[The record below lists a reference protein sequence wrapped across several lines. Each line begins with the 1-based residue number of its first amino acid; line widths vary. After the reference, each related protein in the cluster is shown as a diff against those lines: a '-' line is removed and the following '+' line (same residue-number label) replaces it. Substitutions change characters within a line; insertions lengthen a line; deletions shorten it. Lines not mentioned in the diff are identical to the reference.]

1 MVHGGS
7 FLGRIHDPVFPDAGL
22 GIDRVLQAIVHFAAG
37 RRDDLENKV
46 RSSGASAVGQLIW
59 IADYRDIRFHPVLV
73 IGIEIDGEGGR
84 VYLAGSVVISNVL
97 IKESCP

>member
-37 RRDDLENKV
+37 RGDNLKNEV
-46 RSSGASAVGQLIW
+46 RSSGASAVGQLIR
-59 IADYRDIRFHPVLV
+59 IADHGNVGFHPVLI
-73 IGIEIDGEGGR
+73 IGVEVDGEGSR
-84 VYLAGSVVISNVL
+84 VYLAGSVVIGDIL
-97 IKESCP
+97 IKESS

>member
-59 IADYRDIRFHPVLV
+59 IADHGNIWFHPVFI
-73 IGIEIDGEGGR
+73 IGVEVDGEGGR
-84 VYLAGSVVISNVL
+84 LNFARSVVIGDIL
-97 IKESCP
+97 IKESS